1 MLKEERQ
8 NLILEQLRHEGK
20 VLASQLS
27 LAFNVSED
35 TIRRDLHELAEAQL
49 IQRVHGGALLSSPSS
64 LSYATRQKQAT
75 LAKTAIAQAAVKLI
89 QNGQVLIF
97 DGGTTVLQVAQQLPL
112 DLEITIITNS
122 PPVASALTEHPYV
135 EVILVGGKIYKSS
148 QVAIGVETVETL
160 RTFRADL
167 CMLGICSLHPEEG
180 ITVPLLEEVYV
191 KRAMIASAAEVV
203 ALASANKL
211 NTASPY
217 VVGPLKDL
225 THLITEAN
233 LPAETLE
240 PYYKSGLTVITA

>member
-49 IQRVHGGALLSSPSS
+49 IQRVHGGALLSSPTSP
-64 LSYATRQKQAT
+64 SYAARQKQAT

-112 DLEITIITNS
+112 DLEITVITNS
-122 PPVASALTEHPYV
+122 PPVASTLTEHPYV

-233 LPAETLE
+233 LPTETLE
-240 PYYKSGLTVITA
+240 PYYKSGLTIITA